1 MTVLEQNEE
10 ALRCLEDDFYNLYT
24 ENRTHEIESVVIEET
39 VDGKKIICRVRD
51 GYEWRLNSIYDT
63 DKAAE
68 LYADRYEKIQDYSV
82 VCIYGISDG
91 MAIRKMLANYNE
103 TQTILIYEPDL
114 NIFLA
119 AMQNFLLKEIFER
132 KNLYLVVNGI
142 NENKLNNI
150 LQNII
155 SYQNR
160 MMIVSCIL
168 PNYNVVYS
176 DKCNQY
182 LEKIAYYI
190 KAEEFNKVTEIKYAT
205 RFADNLLYNLPYII
219 DHSSINELKQHFGD
233 MNLGDVPAIVVS
245 AGPSLD
251 KNVRDLKAA
260 EGKAFIIAVDS
271 ALKPLLR
278 EQIHFNIAITVDP
291 RKNPD
296 VFSDERIHD
305 CPFAISGNALPLVVQ
320 KNLNR
325 LFFEGDYG
333 FQAYKQIIEEKTE
346 KELGNLET
354 GGSVATDALSL
365 AINLGF
371 TNIILIGQ
379 DLAFTDGRGHAAGFE
394 KTEKENQEHMRQ
406 RHLVEVDALGG
417 GKILTDVQMASY
429 REWFEMKIAENRG
442 KINIINAT
450 EGGARMH
457 GAVEMTL
464 KEALQEHCKREVDFD
479 RAIQE
484 TPYAF
489 DESDRAALY
498 EEFMQSVSHMDQL
511 KERLETGIEAYK
523 GLIRLE
529 EQQKQ
534 NTEEYRRLVEQVYEV
549 NRIEEEDKYM
559 ELVRLYAK
567 EVEYGAVEDIYTA
580 EELSVKEIA
589 ERGKTL
595 LEGYIRGIELC
606 KEKMISILLPEMKKI
621 RR

>member
-51 GYEWRLNSIYDT
+51 GYEWRLNSIYDSE
-63 DKAAE
+63 KAAE
-68 LYADRYEKIQDYSV
+68 LYADRYEKIQDYCV

-103 TQTILIYEPDL
+103 TQTVLIYEPDL

-119 AMQNFLLKEIFER
+119 AMQNFSLKEIFER

-219 DHSSINELKQHFGD
+219 DHSSINELKQHFSD

-251 KNVRDLKAA
+251 KNIRDLKAA

-320 KNLNR
+320 KNRNR

-442 KINIINAT
+442 KINVINAT

-464 KEALQEHCKREVDFD
+464 KEALQEHCKRGVDFD

-489 DESDRAALY
+489 DESNRAALY

-529 EQQKQ
+529 ELQKQ